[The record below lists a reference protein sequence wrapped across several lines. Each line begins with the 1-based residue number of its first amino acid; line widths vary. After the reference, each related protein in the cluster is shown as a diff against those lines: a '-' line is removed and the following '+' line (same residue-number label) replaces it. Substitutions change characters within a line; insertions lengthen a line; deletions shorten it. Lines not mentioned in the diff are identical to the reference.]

1 MKNVRRVVEDILI
14 FSKDYD
20 EDIKLVL
27 IVFTVNCQIGRLH
40 YHCNWILTRLRA
52 VEICRPWKQ
61 EENESP
67 VSQLCKSF
75 HQDHPERATPGKH
88 ALTAKDYQSVIDR
101 FAYGTCLY
109 PKQHW
114 TTHYR
119 HLVLSFLSNINP
131 KYTQKCAKISEK
143 RSFEML
149 GILHKCMHSEM
160 ERLI

>member
-27 IVFTVNCQIGRLH
+27 ISRRLH

-52 VEICRPWKQ
+52 VEICCPWKQ

-67 VSQLCKSF
+67 VSHLCKSL
-75 HQDHPERATPGKH
+75 HQDHPARATPGKH
-88 ALTAKDYQSVIDR
+88 EPTAKDCQSVIDR

-114 TTHYR
+114 TT
-119 HLVLSFLSNINP
+119 
-131 KYTQKCAKISEK
+131 
-143 RSFEML
+143 
-149 GILHKCMHSEM
+149 
-160 ERLI
+160 